1 MNINNNGT
9 ILADT
14 SPRLTR
20 CHSIGPIRGTGSD
33 RMVGAPRIILRE
45 NTNVTYVQSNNC
57 ELWYRNY
64 DSNIQIKDSHISL
77 QDIFDESHTDLMA
90 SISTCSAQNCKTCDI
105 LITHNSFNSNL
116 TGRSFCTKTFE
127 NLTCKSSNVVYGI
140 ECNLCGLIYVGETKG
155 ALHKRISGHRFQI
168 NNGGNQLLY
177 KHFNSPDHSILSMRV
192 RILEKKLPPY

>member
-1 MNINNNGT
+1 MAPDPTSNIQRSVYAHSLICISCGTCEIDYCSFFVISFNHRVCISAGGYTLPEDTCHSIQCSTMNINNNGT

-105 LITHNSFNSNL
+105 LIARNSFNSNL
-116 TGRSFCTKTFE
+116 TGRSFCTKT
-127 NLTCKSSNVVYGI
+127 L
-140 ECNLCGLIYVGETKG
+140 
-155 ALHKRISGHRFQI
+155 
-168 NNGGNQLLY
+168 
-177 KHFNSPDHSILSMRV
+177 
-192 RILEKKLPPY
+192 